1 MLFTSISF
9 LYYFLPAS
17 IIIYFIT
24 PKKYKNIILLIASL
38 LFYFYGEPKYVF
50 LMILE
55 IIIAYIGA
63 ILIDKYKNQS
73 KNILIITLFIHVFLL
88 IIFKYTDFII
98 QTINDISNANIKL
111 LNIALPIGISFYTFQ
126 IISYI
131 IDVYNG
137 KVKVQ
142 KNIIKLATY
151 VSLFPQ
157 LVAGPIVRY
166 QTVEKELDNRVYSF
180 NNFAYGIRR
189 FSVGLAKK
197 VLIANALGELCSKAP
212 ATSEE
217 TVVFFW
223 IFGISYMLQLYFD
236 FSAYSDMA
244 IGLGRIFGFHFP
256 ENFNYPY
263 ISKSITEFWRRWH
276 ISLSTW
282 FKDYVYIPLGGNRV
296 SRYKQI
302 RNILIVWLLTG
313 IWHGANWT
321 FLIWGLLFGIILII
335 EKIFLNKFMEKLPSF
350 IRRIYVLFIVMIL
363 FIIFSSDNMSVA
375 LSNIKGLF
383 GMNGEAF
390 INDYTLHYL
399 NSYLPVLIIALFGA
413 TPFIKILIDKLRKNK
428 YVNNIIN
435 ILEPILI
442 VVILVVVTSYLI
454 DNSYNPFLYFR
465 F

>member
-9 LYYFLPAS
+9 LYYFLPVL
-17 IIIYFIT
+17 ILIYFLT

-38 LFYFYGEPKYVF
+38 VFYFYGEPKYVF
-50 LMILE
+50 LMIIE

-73 KNILIITLFIHVFLL
+73 KNILITTLFIHIFLL

-98 QTINDISNANIKL
+98 QAINDISNANIKL

-126 IISYI
+126 IISYV

-166 QTVEKELDNRVYSF
+166 QTVEKELDDRVHSF

-189 FSVGLAKK
+189 FTIGLAKK
-197 VLIANALGELCSKAP
+197 VLIANALGELCTKAFVLN
-212 ATSEE
+212 E
-217 TVVFFW
+217 TTVIFYW
-223 IFGISYMLQLYFD
+223 IFGISYMLELYFD

-276 ISLSTW
+276 ITLSTW
-282 FKDYVYIPLGGNRV
+282 FKDYVYIPLGGNRNGK
-296 SRYKQI
+296 YKQI

-335 EKIFLNKFMEKLPSF
+335 EKLWLNKFMEKLPSF

-363 FIIFSSDNMSVA
+363 FIIFNSDNMQVA
-375 LSNIKGLF
+375 LTSIKGLF
-383 GMNGEAF
+383 GMNGEVF
-390 INDYTLHYL
+390 INNYTLHYL
-399 NSYLPVLIIALFGA
+399 KSYSLVLIIALLGS
-413 TPFIKILIDKLRKNK
+413 TPLIKILIDKLRKNK
-428 YVNNIIN
+428 YLNNIIN

-442 VVILVVVTSYLI
+442 VMILVVVTSYLI

>member
-9 LYYFLPAS
+9 LYYFLPAL

-38 LFYFYGEPKYVF
+38 LFYFCGEPKYVF
-50 LMILE
+50 LMIAE
-55 IIIAYIGA
+55 IVIAYTGA
-63 ILIDKYKNQS
+63 ILIDKYKSQS

-126 IISYI
+126 IISYV

-142 KNIIKLATY
+142 KNIINLATY

-166 QTVEKELDNRVYSF
+166 QTVEKELDDRVHSF

-189 FSVGLAKK
+189 FSIGLAKK
-197 VLIANALGELCSKAP
+197 VLIANALGELCTKAFVLN
-212 ATSEE
+212 E
-217 TVVFFW
+217 TTVIFYW

-244 IGLGRIFGFHFP
+244 IGLGRIFGFNFP

-276 ISLSTW
+276 ISLGTW
-282 FKDYVYIPLGGNRV
+282 FKDYVYIPLGGNRNGK
-296 SRYKQI
+296 YKQI

-350 IRRIYVLFIVMIL
+350 IKRIYVLFIVMIL
-363 FIIFSSDNMSVA
+363 FIIFNAENMSVA
-375 LSNIKGLF
+375 LTNIKGLF
-383 GMNGEAF
+383 GMNGEVF
-390 INDYTLHYL
+390 VNDYTLHYL
-399 NSYLPVLIIALFGA
+399 ESYLPLLIIAFFGA

-428 YVNNIIN
+428 YANNIIN

-442 VVILVVVTSYLI
+442 VMILVVVTSYLI

>member
-9 LYYFLPAS
+9 LYYFLPAL

-50 LMILE
+50 LMIAE

-73 KNILIITLFIHVFLL
+73 KNILITTLFIHVFLL

-137 KVKVQ
+137 KVNVQ

-166 QTVEKELDNRVYSF
+166 QTVEKELDDRVHSF

-189 FSVGLAKK
+189 FTIGLAKK
-197 VLIANALGELCSKAP
+197 VLIANALGELCSKTFLADEK
-212 ATSEE
+212 TI
-217 TVVFFW
+217 VFFW
-223 IFGISYMLQLYFD
+223 MFGISYMLQLYFD

-282 FKDYVYIPLGGNRV
+282 FKDYVYIPLGGNRDGK
-296 SRYKQI
+296 YKQI

-335 EKIFLNKFMEKLPSF
+335 EKIWLNKFMEKLPSF

-375 LSNIKGLF
+375 LTNIKGLF

-390 INDYTLHYL
+390 VNDYTLHYL
-399 NSYLPVLIIALFGA
+399 KSYLPVLIIALLGS

>member
-9 LYYFLPAS
+9 LYYFLPAL

-142 KNIIKLATY
+142 RNIIKLATY

-166 QTVEKELDNRVYSF
+166 QTVEKELDNRVHSF

-296 SRYKQI
+296 GRYKQI

-399 NSYLPVLIIALFGA
+399 KSYLPVLIIALFGA

>member
-9 LYYFLPAS
+9 LYYFLPAL

-50 LMILE
+50 LMIAE
-55 IIIAYIGA
+55 IVIAYTGA

-88 IIFKYTDFII
+88 IIFKYTDFIL
-98 QTINDISNANIKL
+98 QTIKYISNANIKL

-126 IISYI
+126 IISYV

-142 KNIIKLATY
+142 KNIINLATY

-166 QTVEKELDNRVYSF
+166 QTVEKELDDRVHSF

-189 FSVGLAKK
+189 FSIGLAKK
-197 VLIANALGELCSKAP
+197 VLIANALGELCTKAFVLN
-212 ATSEE
+212 E
-217 TVVFFW
+217 TTVIFYW

-244 IGLGRIFGFHFP
+244 IGLGRIFGFNFP

-276 ISLSTW
+276 ISLGTW
-282 FKDYVYIPLGGNRV
+282 FKDYVYIPLGGNRDGK
-296 SRYKQI
+296 YKQI

-350 IRRIYVLFIVMIL
+350 IKRIYVLFIVMIL
-363 FIIFSSDNMSVA
+363 FIIFNAENMSVA
-375 LSNIKGLF
+375 LTNIKGLF
-383 GMNGEAF
+383 GMNGEVF
-390 INDYTLHYL
+390 VNDYTLHYL
-399 NSYLPVLIIALFGA
+399 KSYLPLLIIAFLGA
-413 TPFIKILIDKLRKNK
+413 TPFIKTLIDKLRKNK
-428 YVNNIIN
+428 YANNIIN

-442 VVILVVVTSYLI
+442 VMILVVVTSYLI

>member
-9 LYYFLPAS
+9 LYYFLPAL

-137 KVKVQ
+137 KVNVQ
-142 KNIIKLATY
+142 RNIIKLATY

-166 QTVEKELDNRVYSF
+166 QTVEKELDNRTHSF

-189 FSVGLAKK
+189 FSIGLAKK
-197 VLIANALGELCSKAP
+197 VLIANALGELCSKAFL
-212 ATSEE
+212 ADEK

-282 FKDYVYIPLGGNRV
+282 FKDYVYIPLGGNRDGK
-296 SRYKQI
+296 YKQI

-399 NSYLPVLIIALFGA
+399 KSYLPVLIIALFGA

-428 YVNNIIN
+428 YINSIIN

-442 VVILVVVTSYLI
+442 VMILVVVTSYLI

>member
-9 LYYFLPAS
+9 LYYFLPAL

-50 LMILE
+50 LMIAE
-55 IIIAYIGA
+55 IVIAYTGA

-142 KNIIKLATY
+142 KNIINLATY

-166 QTVEKELDNRVYSF
+166 QTVEKELDDRVHSF

-189 FSVGLAKK
+189 FSMGLAKK
-197 VLIANALGELCSKAP
+197 VLIANALGELCTKAFVLN
-212 ATSEE
+212 E
-217 TVVFFW
+217 TTVIFYW

-244 IGLGRIFGFHFP
+244 IGLGRIFGFNFP

-276 ISLSTW
+276 ISLGTW
-282 FKDYVYIPLGGNRV
+282 FKDYVYIPLGGNRDGK
-296 SRYKQI
+296 YKQI

-350 IRRIYVLFIVMIL
+350 IKRIYVLFIVMIL
-363 FIIFSSDNMSVA
+363 FIIFNAENMSVA
-375 LSNIKGLF
+375 LTNIKGLF
-383 GMNGEAF
+383 GMNGEVF
-390 INDYTLHYL
+390 VNDYTLHYL
-399 NSYLPVLIIALFGA
+399 KSYLPLLIISLFGA

-442 VVILVVVTSYLI
+442 VMILVVVTSYLI

>member
-9 LYYFLPAS
+9 LYYFLPAL
-17 IIIYFIT
+17 IIIYFKT

-38 LFYFYGEPKYVF
+38 LFYLYGEPKYVF
-50 LMILE
+50 LMIAE

-73 KNILIITLFIHVFLL
+73 KNILITTLFIHVFLL

-98 QTINDISNANIKL
+98 QSINDISNANIKL

-126 IISYI
+126 IISYL

-137 KVKVQ
+137 KVKAK
-142 KNIIKLATY
+142 KNIINLATY

-166 QTVEKELDNRVYSF
+166 QTVEKELDDRVHSF

-189 FSVGLAKK
+189 FSIGLAKK
-197 VLIANALGELCSKAP
+197 VLIANALGELCTKAFDLN
-212 ATSEE
+212 E
-217 TVVFFW
+217 TTIIFYW

-282 FKDYVYIPLGGNRV
+282 FRDYVYIPLGGNRDGK
-296 SRYKQI
+296 YKQI

-363 FIIFSSDNMSVA
+363 FIIFNSDNMSVA
-375 LSNIKGLF
+375 LTNIKGLF
-383 GMNGEAF
+383 GMNGEVF

-399 NSYLPVLIIALFGA
+399 KSYLPILIIALFGA
-413 TPFIKILIDKLRKNK
+413 TPFIKTLIDKLRKNK
-428 YVNNIIN
+428 YLNNIIN

-442 VVILVVVTSYLI
+442 VMILFVVTSYLI

>member
-9 LYYFLPAS
+9 LYYFLPAL

-50 LMILE
+50 LMIAE

-73 KNILIITLFIHVFLL
+73 KNILITTLFIHVFLL

-137 KVKVQ
+137 KVNVQ

-166 QTVEKELDNRVYSF
+166 QTVEKELDDRVHSF

-189 FSVGLAKK
+189 FTIGLAKK
-197 VLIANALGELCSKAP
+197 VLIANALGELCSKTFLADEK
-212 ATSEE
+212 TI
-217 TVVFFW
+217 VFFW

-282 FKDYVYIPLGGNRV
+282 FKDYVYIPLGGNREGK
-296 SRYKQI
+296 YKQI

-335 EKIFLNKFMEKLPSF
+335 EKIWLNKFMEKLPSF

-363 FIIFSSDNMSVA
+363 FIIFNSDNMSVA
-375 LSNIKGLF
+375 LTNIKGVF

-390 INDYTLHYL
+390 VNDYTLHYL
-399 NSYLPVLIIALFGA
+399 KSYLPVLIIALLGS

>member
-9 LYYFLPAS
+9 LYYFLPAL

-73 KNILIITLFIHVFLL
+73 KNILIISLFIHVFLL

-166 QTVEKELDNRVYSF
+166 QTVEKELDNRVHSF

-197 VLIANALGELCSKAP
+197 VLIANALG
-212 ATSEE
+212 
-217 TVVFFW
+217 
-223 IFGISYMLQLYFD
+223 
-236 FSAYSDMA
+236 
-244 IGLGRIFGFHFP
+244 
-256 ENFNYPY
+256 
-263 ISKSITEFWRRWH
+263 
-276 ISLSTW
+276 
-282 FKDYVYIPLGGNRV
+282 
-296 SRYKQI
+296 
-302 RNILIVWLLTG
+302 ILTTI
-313 IWHGANWT
+313 
-321 FLIWGLLFGIILII
+321 
-335 EKIFLNKFMEKLPSF
+335 
-350 IRRIYVLFIVMIL
+350 
-363 FIIFSSDNMSVA
+363 
-375 LSNIKGLF
+375 
-383 GMNGEAF
+383 
-390 INDYTLHYL
+390 
-399 NSYLPVLIIALFGA
+399 
-413 TPFIKILIDKLRKNK
+413 
-428 YVNNIIN
+428 
-435 ILEPILI
+435 
-442 VVILVVVTSYLI
+442 
-454 DNSYNPFLYFR
+454 
-465 F
+465 

>member
-9 LYYFLPAS
+9 LYYFLPAL

-24 PKKYKNIILLIASL
+24 PKKYKNIILLITSL

-50 LMILE
+50 LMIAE
-55 IIIAYIGA
+55 IVIAYTGA
-63 ILIDKYKNQS
+63 ILIDKYKSQS

-142 KNIIKLATY
+142 KNIINLATY

-166 QTVEKELDNRVYSF
+166 QTVEKELDDRVHSF

-189 FSVGLAKK
+189 FSIGLAKK
-197 VLIANALGELCSKAP
+197 VLIANALGELCTKAFVLN
-212 ATSEE
+212 E
-217 TVVFFW
+217 TTVIFYW

-244 IGLGRIFGFHFP
+244 IGLGRIFGFNFP

-276 ISLSTW
+276 ISLGTW
-282 FKDYVYIPLGGNRV
+282 FKDYVYIPLGGNRDGK
-296 SRYKQI
+296 YKQI

-350 IRRIYVLFIVMIL
+350 IKRIYVLFIVMIL
-363 FIIFSSDNMSVA
+363 FIIFNAENMSVA
-375 LSNIKGLF
+375 LTNIKGLF
-383 GMNGEAF
+383 GMNGEVF
-390 INDYTLHYL
+390 VNDYTLHYL
-399 NSYLPVLIIALFGA
+399 KSYLPLLIIAFFGA

-428 YVNNIIN
+428 YANNIIN

-442 VVILVVVTSYLI
+442 VMILVVVTSYLI

>member
-9 LYYFLPAS
+9 LYYFLPAL

-50 LMILE
+50 LMIAE
-55 IIIAYIGA
+55 IDIAYTGA
-63 ILIDKYKNQS
+63 ILIDKYKRQS

-126 IISYI
+126 IISYV

-142 KNIIKLATY
+142 KNIINLATY
-151 VSLFPQ
+151 ISLFPQ

-166 QTVEKELDNRVYSF
+166 QTVEKELNDRVHSF

-189 FSVGLAKK
+189 FSIGLAKK
-197 VLIANALGELCSKAP
+197 VLIANALGELCTKAFVLN
-212 ATSEE
+212 E
-217 TVVFFW
+217 TTVIFYW

-244 IGLGRIFGFHFP
+244 IGLGRIFGFNFP

-276 ISLSTW
+276 ISLGTW
-282 FKDYVYIPLGGNRV
+282 FKDYVYIPLGGNRDGK
-296 SRYKQI
+296 YKQI

-350 IRRIYVLFIVMIL
+350 IKRIYVLFIVMIL
-363 FIIFSSDNMSVA
+363 FIIFNAENMSVV
-375 LSNIKGLF
+375 LTNIKGLF
-383 GMNGEAF
+383 GMNGEVF
-390 INDYTLHYL
+390 VNDYTLHYL
-399 NSYLPVLIIALFGA
+399 KSYLPLLIIAFFGA
-413 TPFIKILIDKLRKNK
+413 TPFIKTLIDKLRKNK
-428 YVNNIIN
+428 YANNIIN

-442 VVILVVVTSYLI
+442 VIILVVVTSYLI

>member
-9 LYYFLPAS
+9 LYYFLPAL

-131 IDVYNG
+131 IDVYSG

-142 KNIIKLATY
+142 RNIIKLATY

-166 QTVEKELDNRVYSF
+166 QTVEKELDDRVHSF

-189 FSVGLAKK
+189 FTIGLAKK
-197 VLIANALGELCSKAP
+197 VLIANALGELCSKAFL
-212 ATSEE
+212 ADEK

-282 FKDYVYIPLGGNRV
+282 FKDYVYIPLGGNRDGK
-296 SRYKQI
+296 YKQI

-399 NSYLPVLIIALFGA
+399 KSYLPVLIIALLGS

>member
-9 LYYFLPAS
+9 LYYFLPAL

-50 LMILE
+50 LMIVE
-55 IIIAYIGA
+55 IVIAYIGA
-63 ILIDKYKNQS
+63 ILIDKYNIKI
-73 KNILIITLFIHVFLL
+73 KNILIINLFIHVFLL

-126 IISYI
+126 IISYV

-142 KNIIKLATY
+142 KNIINLATY
-151 VSLFPQ
+151 ISLFPQ

-166 QTVEKELDNRVYSF
+166 QTVEKELDDRVHSF

-189 FSVGLAKK
+189 FSIGLAKK
-197 VLIANALGELCSKAP
+197 VLIANALGELCTKAFVLN
-212 ATSEE
+212 E
-217 TVVFFW
+217 TTVIFYW

-244 IGLGRIFGFHFP
+244 IGLGRIFGFNFP

-276 ISLSTW
+276 ISLGTW
-282 FKDYVYIPLGGNRV
+282 FKDYVYIPLGGNRDGK
-296 SRYKQI
+296 YKQI

-350 IRRIYVLFIVMIL
+350 IKRIYVLFIVMIL
-363 FIIFSSDNMSVA
+363 FIIFNAENMSVA
-375 LSNIKGLF
+375 LTNIKGLF
-383 GMNGEAF
+383 GMNGEIF
-390 INDYTLHYL
+390 VNDYTLHYL
-399 NSYLPVLIIALFGA
+399 KSYLPLLIIAFFGA

-428 YVNNIIN
+428 YANNIIN

-442 VVILVVVTSYLI
+442 VMILVVVTSYLI

>member
-9 LYYFLPAS
+9 LYYFLPVL

-38 LFYFYGEPKYVF
+38 LFYLYGEPKYVF
-50 LMILE
+50 LMIAE

-73 KNILIITLFIHVFLL
+73 KNILITTLFIHIFLL

-126 IISYI
+126 IISYL

-142 KNIIKLATY
+142 KNIINLATY

-166 QTVEKELDNRVYSF
+166 QTVEKELDDRVHSF

-189 FSVGLAKK
+189 FSIGLAKK
-197 VLIANALGELCSKAP
+197 VLIANALGELCTKAF
-212 ATSEE
+212 ALNE
-217 TVVFFW
+217 TTIIFHW

-244 IGLGRIFGFHFP
+244 IGLGKIFGFNFP

-263 ISKSITEFWRRWH
+263 ISKSITEFWHRWH

-282 FKDYVYIPLGGNRV
+282 FKDYVYIPLGGNRDGK
-296 SRYKQI
+296 YKQI

-363 FIIFSSDNMSVA
+363 FIIFNSDNMSVA
-375 LSNIKGLF
+375 LTNIKGLF
-383 GMNGEAF
+383 GMNGEVF

-399 NSYLPVLIIALFGA
+399 KSYLPILIIALFGT
-413 TPFIKILIDKLRKNK
+413 TPFIKTLIDKLRKNK
-428 YVNNIIN
+428 YINNIIN

-442 VVILVVVTSYLI
+442 VIILFVVTSYLI

>member
-9 LYYFLPAS
+9 LYYFLPAL

-50 LMILE
+50 LMIAE

-73 KNILIITLFIHVFLL
+73 KNILITTLFIHVLLL

-137 KVKVQ
+137 KVNVQ

-166 QTVEKELDNRVYSF
+166 QTVEKELDNRTHSF

-189 FSVGLAKK
+189 FSIGLAKK
-197 VLIANALGELCSKAP
+197 VLIANALGELCSKAS
-212 ATSEE
+212 ATSEK
-217 TVVFFW
+217 TIVFFW

-282 FKDYVYIPLGGNRV
+282 FKDYIYIPLGGNRDGK
-296 SRYKQI
+296 YKQI

-363 FIIFSSDNMSVA
+363 FIIFNSDNMSVA
-375 LSNIKGLF
+375 LTNIKGLF

-390 INDYTLHYL
+390 VNDYTLHYL
-399 NSYLPVLIIALFGA
+399 KSYLPVLIIALLGS

-428 YVNNIIN
+428 YLNNIIN

>member
-1 MLFTSISF
+1 MLFNSISF
-9 LYYFLPAS
+9 LYYFLPAL

-24 PKKYKNIILLIASL
+24 PKKYKNSILLIASL

-50 LMILE
+50 LMIAE

-73 KNILIITLFIHVFLL
+73 KNILITTLFIHIFLL

-98 QTINDISNANIKL
+98 QSINDISNANIKL

-126 IISYI
+126 IISYL

-142 KNIIKLATY
+142 KNIINLATY

-166 QTVEKELDNRVYSF
+166 QTIEKELDDRVHSF

-189 FSVGLAKK
+189 FSIGLAKK
-197 VLIANALGELCSKAP
+197 VLIANALGELCTKAFDLN
-212 ATSEE
+212 E
-217 TVVFFW
+217 TTVIFYW

-244 IGLGRIFGFHFP
+244 IGLGRIFGFNFP

-282 FKDYVYIPLGGNRV
+282 FKDYVYIPLGGNRDGK
-296 SRYKQI
+296 YKQI

-363 FIIFSSDNMSVA
+363 FIIFNSDNMSEA
-375 LSNIKGLF
+375 LTNIKGLF
-383 GMNGEAF
+383 GMNGEVF

-399 NSYLPVLIIALFGA
+399 KSYLPILIIALFGA
-413 TPFIKILIDKLRKNK
+413 TPFIKTLIDKLRKNK
-428 YVNNIIN
+428 YANNIIN

-442 VVILVVVTSYLI
+442 VMILFVVTSYLI

>member
-9 LYYFLPAS
+9 LYYFLPAL

-50 LMILE
+50 LMIAE
-55 IIIAYIGA
+55 IVIAYTGA

-98 QTINDISNANIKL
+98 QSINDISNANIKL

-126 IISYI
+126 IISYV

-142 KNIIKLATY
+142 KNIINLATY

-166 QTVEKELDNRVYSF
+166 QTVEKELDDRVHSF

-189 FSVGLAKK
+189 FSIGLAKK
-197 VLIANALGELCSKAP
+197 VLIANALGELCTKAFVLN
-212 ATSEE
+212 E
-217 TVVFFW
+217 TTVIFYW

-244 IGLGRIFGFHFP
+244 IGLGRIFGFNFP

-276 ISLSTW
+276 ISLGTW
-282 FKDYVYIPLGGNRV
+282 FKDYVYIPLGGNRDGK
-296 SRYKQI
+296 YKQI

-350 IRRIYVLFIVMIL
+350 IKRIYVLFIVMIL
-363 FIIFSSDNMSVA
+363 FIIFNVENMSVA
-375 LSNIKGLF
+375 LTNIKGLF
-383 GMNGEAF
+383 GMNGEVF

-399 NSYLPVLIIALFGA
+399 KSYLPLLIIALFGA
-413 TPFIKILIDKLRKNK
+413 TPFIKTLIDKLRKNK
-428 YVNNIIN
+428 YANNIIN

-442 VVILVVVTSYLI
+442 VMILVVVTSYLI

>member
-9 LYYFLPAS
+9 LYYFLPAL

-50 LMILE
+50 LMIAE

-63 ILIDKYKNQS
+63 LLIDKYKNQS
-73 KNILIITLFIHVFLL
+73 KNILITTLFIHVFLL

-137 KVKVQ
+137 KVNVQ

-166 QTVEKELDNRVYSF
+166 QTVEKELDDRVHSF

-189 FSVGLAKK
+189 FTIGLAKK
-197 VLIANALGELCSKAP
+197 VLIANALGELCSKAFL
-212 ATSEE
+212 ADEKTI
-217 TVVFFW
+217 VFFW
-223 IFGISYMLQLYFD
+223 IFGVSYMLQLYFD

-282 FKDYVYIPLGGNRV
+282 FKDYVYIPLGGNREGK
-296 SRYKQI
+296 YKQI

-335 EKIFLNKFMEKLPSF
+335 EKIWLNKFMEKLPSF

-363 FIIFSSDNMSVA
+363 FIIFNSDNMSVA
-375 LSNIKGLF
+375 LTNIKGLF
-383 GMNGEAF
+383 GMNEEAF
-390 INDYTLHYL
+390 VNDYTLHYL
-399 NSYLPVLIIALFGA
+399 KSYLPVLIIALLGS

>member
-9 LYYFLPAS
+9 LYYFLPAL

-50 LMILE
+50 LMIAE
-55 IIIAYIGA
+55 IVIAYTGA
-63 ILIDKYKNQS
+63 ILIDKYKSQS

-126 IISYI
+126 IISYV

-142 KNIIKLATY
+142 KNIINLATY

-166 QTVEKELDNRVYSF
+166 QTVEKELDDRVHSF

-189 FSVGLAKK
+189 FSIGLAKK
-197 VLIANALGELCSKAP
+197 VLIANALGELCTKAFVLN
-212 ATSEE
+212 E
-217 TVVFFW
+217 TTVIFYW

-244 IGLGRIFGFHFP
+244 IGLGRIFGFNFP

-263 ISKSITEFWRRWH
+263 ISKSITEFWHRWH
-276 ISLSTW
+276 ISLGTW
-282 FKDYVYIPLGGNRV
+282 FKDYVYIPLGGNRDGK
-296 SRYKQI
+296 YKQI

-335 EKIFLNKFMEKLPSF
+335 EKIFLNKFMEKLSSF
-350 IRRIYVLFIVMIL
+350 IKRIYVLFIVMIL
-363 FIIFSSDNMSVA
+363 FIIFNAENMSVA
-375 LSNIKGLF
+375 LTNIKGLF
-383 GMNGEAF
+383 GMNGEVF

-399 NSYLPVLIIALFGA
+399 KSYLPLLIIAFLGA
-413 TPFIKILIDKLRKNK
+413 TPFIKTLIDKLRKNK

-442 VVILVVVTSYLI
+442 VMILVVVTSYLI

>member
-9 LYYFLPAS
+9 LYYFLPAL

-24 PKKYKNIILLIASL
+24 PKKYKNIILLISSL

-50 LMILE
+50 LMIAE

-73 KNILIITLFIHVFLL
+73 KNILITTLFIHVFLL

-137 KVKVQ
+137 KVNVQ

-166 QTVEKELDNRVYSF
+166 QTVEKELDDRVHSF

-189 FSVGLAKK
+189 FTIGLAKK
-197 VLIANALGELCSKAP
+197 VLIANALGELCSKAFL
-212 ATSEE
+212 ADEK

-282 FKDYVYIPLGGNRV
+282 FKDYVYIPLGGNREGK
-296 SRYKQI
+296 YKQI

-335 EKIFLNKFMEKLPSF
+335 EKIWLNKFMEKLPSF

-363 FIIFSSDNMSVA
+363 FIIFNSDNMSVA
-375 LSNIKGLF
+375 LTNIKGLF
-383 GMNGEAF
+383 GMNEEAF
-390 INDYTLHYL
+390 VNDYTLHYL
-399 NSYLPVLIIALFGA
+399 KSYLPVLIIALLGS